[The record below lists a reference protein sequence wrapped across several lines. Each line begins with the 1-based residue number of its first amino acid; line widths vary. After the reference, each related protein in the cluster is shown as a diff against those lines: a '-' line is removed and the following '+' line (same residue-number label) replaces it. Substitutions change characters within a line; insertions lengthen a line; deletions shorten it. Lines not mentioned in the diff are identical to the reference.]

1 METSEF
7 VDHVRAHRSS
17 GAVLK
22 TRVSNIRSR
31 DRTALIAIVE
41 GVSDVAPYEVW
52 IARIFRQL
60 AFEFVPGAGKSQL
73 LDFRRRMKNDRSG
86 LVSGIYLFIDR
97 DFDGLR
103 GQQEGDDIFCTE
115 RYSIENYFVS
125 AAILRSILTDEF
137 RCTAETVHRDNILH
151 LFGTVLSEFNDCIRN
166 ANLRIFQA
174 RRLGISGEG
183 IEEKISSYVEI
194 SVGEVK
200 KVYDEAKERSL
211 IRFQR
216 EPTLDEIRGLDDAFE
231 MLDPLSNYRGKF
243 LLAFFKQ
250 WLEKVAEERKRCGQ
264 TLFSET
270 PSAKFSA
277 ASLNLRSLASRAPL
291 PEGLEQFVRK
301 MKSP

>member
-7 VDHVRAHRSS
+7 ADHVRAHRSS

-115 RYSIENYFVS
+115 RYSIENYFEGFS
-125 AAILRSILTDEF
+125 LCFRSHQMLIGLLRS
-137 RCTAETVHRDNILH
+137 RHGSWTVPGDVRELLDLGK
-151 LFGTVLSEFNDCIRN
+151 LVSSAVR
-166 ANLRIFQA
+166 QA
-174 RRLGISGEG
+174 GGPALGP
-183 IEEKISSYVEI
+183 
-194 SVGEVK
+194 
-200 KVYDEAKERSL
+200 D
-211 IRFQR
+211 
-216 EPTLDEIRGLDDAFE
+216 
-231 MLDPLSNYRGKF
+231 
-243 LLAFFKQ
+243 
-250 WLEKVAEERKRCGQ
+250 
-264 TLFSET
+264 
-270 PSAKFSA
+270 
-277 ASLNLRSLASRAPL
+277 
-291 PEGLEQFVRK
+291 
-301 MKSP
+301 